1 MVGDLRAVHIA
12 SRQPLPDIDPMRDAL
27 FLDIDG
33 TLIDIASKPT
43 EVFVPPSL
51 IGLLRQLQA
60 RFGGALAIVTGRQ
73 IDDVDRLFSPLRLA
87 ASGVHGCEIRYV
99 PNAAIERQIS
109 AVSAAN
115 IAAISVIAAKY
126 PGVMIEP
133 KGTGVAVHFRNVPHD
148 GAALQDDLKTY
159 FADQSAQL
167 VVAHG
172 RMVFE
177 ILPTGFSKATAVA
190 SLWQRAPFAGRRP
203 VMIGDDVGDIPAFD
217 FAQRA
222 GGVALRVAGE
232 HFGFENAEL
241 SGPSAVR
248 DFLGQLVD
256 SPSVREVHQ

>member
-1 MVGDLRAVHIA
+1 MVGDLRAVCSVPNH
-12 SRQPLPDIDPMRDAL
+12 SPPDINATRDAL

-33 TLIDIASKPT
+33 TLIDIASTPT
-43 EVFVPPSL
+43 DVHVPSSL
-51 IGLLRQLQA
+51 IGLLKQLQA
-60 RFGGALAIVTGRQ
+60 RFGGALAVVTGRQ
-73 IDDVDRLFSPLRLA
+73 IEDVDRLFNPLRLA
-87 ASGVHGCEIRYV
+87 ASGVHGCEIRYR
-99 PNAAIERQIS
+99 PDAAVERQSSTIS
-109 AVSAAN
+109 ADH
-115 IAAISVIAAKY
+115 IAAISVIAARY

-133 KGTGVAVHFRNVPHD
+133 KGTGVAVHFRNVPHN
-148 GAALQDDLKTY
+148 GAELQHDLQSY
-159 FADQSAQL
+159 FSNQSAQL

-232 HFGFENAEL
+232 HFGFEKAEL

-248 DFLGQLVD
+248 DFLGQLID

>member
-1 MVGDLRAVHIA
+1 MAGDLRAAHSA
-12 SRQPLPDIDPMRDAL
+12 AHHALPEINPTRDAL

-43 EVFVPPSL
+43 DVYVPSSL
-51 IGLLRQLQA
+51 IGLLKQLQA
-60 RFGGALAIVTGRQ
+60 RFGGALAFVTGRQ
-73 IDDVDRLFSPLRLA
+73 IEDVDRLFNPLRLA
-87 ASGVHGCEIRYV
+87 ASGVHGCEIRYR
-99 PNAAIERQIS
+99 PDAAVERQSSTIG
-109 AVSAAN
+109 ADN
-115 IAAISVIAAKY
+115 IAAISVIAARY

-133 KGTGVAVHFRNVPHD
+133 KGTGVAVHFRNVPHN
-148 GAALQDDLKTY
+148 GAELHDELQSY
-159 FADQSAQL
+159 FSHQSAQL

-232 HFGFENAEL
+232 QFGFEKAEL

-248 DFLGQLVD
+248 DFLGQLID